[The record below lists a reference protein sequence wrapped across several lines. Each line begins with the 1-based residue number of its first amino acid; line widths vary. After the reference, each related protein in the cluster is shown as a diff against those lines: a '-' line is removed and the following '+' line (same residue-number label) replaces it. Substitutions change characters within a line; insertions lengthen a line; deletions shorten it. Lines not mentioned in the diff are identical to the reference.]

1 MELTVVAELL
11 VTFTEPTRSAI
22 GDLYYPRAFGRAG
35 ADGLWE
41 GWLEFT
47 RAGDDEVVTTT
58 RETVQPN
65 RADLMYWAQG
75 LTQTYLEGAL
85 GRALE
90 PTPQLEPT
98 PTERVFAD
106 SAPRTPVPGVGAVT
120 PRVVLDPFLTYA
132 EGENLLRGQL
142 RALSR
147 DHLQNIVDA
156 YHFADAGDGEWAR
169 RASKEAMVDR
179 IVERV
184 RARYAASGTSRTIS
198 PAPAAETQTRD

>member
-1 MELTVVAELL
+1 VAELL
-11 VTFTEPTRSAI
+11 VTFTEPTRSAV

-35 ADGLWE
+35 PGGLWE

-47 RAGDDEVVTTT
+47 RAGDDEIVTTS

-85 GRALE
+85 ERGLN
-90 PTPQLEPT
+90 PTPALQPA
-98 PTERVFAD
+98 TEDRAFAD
-106 SAPRTPVPGVGAVT
+106 SAPRALSLGLGAMN

-132 EGENLLRGQL
+132 EGETLLHNQL
-142 RALSR
+142 HALSR
-147 DHLQNIVDA
+147 DHLQNIVEA
-156 YHFADAGDGEWAR
+156 YRFSDGEEPNWAR
-169 RASKEAMVDR
+169 TASKDTLVDR

-184 RARYAASGTSRTIS
+184 RARYTATGTSRTITPEVS
-198 PAPAAETQTRD
+198 AEEQARD